1 MVINFILGENTFS
14 YLFQNLI
21 CSYVKYLQYSSEKNE
36 TFTDVENEECVDVPF
51 NPFSNRQVLS
61 LVLSQLAVNQTG
73 TYQCAILR
81 WAGLS
86 LRVYQCAIPIP

>member
-1 MVINFILGENTFS
+1 ML
-14 YLFQNLI
+14 LQNKSRDLVPI
-21 CSYVKYLQYSSEKNE
+21 KSIQYSSKKNE
-36 TFTDVENEECVDVPF
+36 TFTVAKKECLDVQF

-81 WAGLS
+81 
-86 LRVYQCAIPIP
+86 